1 MNNDDKVKC
10 ILCLVDRVSKTIKD
24 DNGIPLSLMAEFVQ
38 FIDVDNIIYRLHFIT
53 YKLHFITYRTR
64 STIIVITRDQM
75 YEMNNDIEAFV
86 NKYFAD
92 PFHIMKR
99 ACSKEDA

>member
-1 MNNDDKVKC
+1 MNDDNKVKC
-10 ILCLVDRVSKTIKD
+10 LLCLLDRVSKTIKN
-24 DNGIPLSLMAEFVQ
+24 DNGMPLSLMAEFVQ
-38 FIDVDNIIYRLHFIT
+38 FIDVNNIIYRLRFIT
-53 YKLHFITYRTR
+53 YTTR

-92 PFHIMKR
+92 PFYIMEK
-99 ACSKEDA
+99 ACSKEDD